1 MGEALLKM
9 QGITKHFPG
18 ILALSNVSFDLFS
31 GEVHC
36 LVGENGAGK
45 STLIKILSGACKK
58 DKGEIFIEGRPIEIN
73 SPHQAQEYGISTV
86 YQELNLIPYVTVG
99 ENIFL
104 GHEFVKN
111 RLGQINWAEIYDR
124 TAEILNQ
131 LKVKISPL
139 AKVSTLSVAQRQMI
153 EIAKALSMGGKII
166 VMDEPTASLTDKEI
180 YELFRIIKNLKK
192 YGTGIIYISHRL
204 EELFEIANR
213 ITILRDGEHIATFD
227 DISKI
232 SLDKIITLMV
242 GRKLKDKIPKV
253 VYQKGKELFK
263 VQNFNSEGVF
273 KDINF
278 SIYEGE
284 VLGFAGL
291 IGSGRKELAHAI
303 FGAGLIDSGTI
314 YLEGRQ
320 IKIKSPVDAVKH
332 GIGLLTE
339 DRKNQGLMLELS
351 VGNNITLSKL
361 SRISSFFRINN
372 FKEIK
377 IIGELIEDLKIKIQS
392 IFQLVKFLS
401 GGNQQKIVLAKWLF
415 TQSRIL
421 IFNEPTRG
429 IDVGA
434 KTEIYRLINDLVAKG
449 VGIIIVSS
457 ELPEIIGISDRIII
471 MQNGSIVSE
480 LSSEEADQEL
490 ILRLAMGKEKKK
502 VK

>member
-1 MGEALLKM
+1 MGETLLKM
-9 QGITKHFPG
+9 QKITKHYPG
-18 ILALSNVSFDLFS
+18 VLALSEVSFDLFP

-58 DKGEIFIEGRPIEIN
+58 DKGEIFIGGRPVEVN
-73 SPHQAQEYGISTV
+73 SPHQAQEFGIATV
-86 YQELNLIPYVTVG
+86 YQELNLVPYTTVG

-111 RLGQINWAEIYDR
+111 RLGQINWVEMYDR

-139 AKVSTLSVAQRQMI
+139 AKVSTLSVAQRQMV

-166 VMDEPTASLTDKEI
+166 IMDEPTASLTDKEI
-180 YELFRIIKNLKK
+180 SELFRIIKNLKK
-192 YGTGIIYISHRL
+192 YGAGIIYITHRL
-204 EELFEIANR
+204 EEFFEIANR
-213 ITILRDGEHIATFD
+213 LTILRDGEHVATFD
-227 DISKI
+227 DMSEVT
-232 SLDKIITLMV
+232 LDKIITLMV
-242 GRKLKDKIPKV
+242 GRKLEDKIPKV

-263 VQNFNSEGVF
+263 VQNFNREGVF

-278 SIYEGE
+278 SIHEGE

-291 IGSGRKELAHAI
+291 LGSGRKELGRAI

-320 IKIKSPVDAVKH
+320 IKIKSPIDAVKH

-351 VGNNITLSKL
+351 VSNNITLSKL
-361 SRISSFFRINN
+361 SRISSFFRINK

-377 IIGELIEDLKIKIQS
+377 IIGELIEDLKVKIQS

-449 VGIIIVSS
+449 VGIIIISS
-457 ELPEIIGISDRIII
+457 ELPEIIGISDRIVI
-471 MQNGSIVSE
+471 MRNGSIVSE
-480 LSSEEADQEL
+480 LSSREADQEL
-490 ILRLAMGKEKKK
+490 ILRSAMGKEKKK

>member
-1 MGEALLKM
+1 VGETLLKM

-58 DKGEIFIEGRPIEIN
+58 DKGEILIEGRPIEVN

-86 YQELNLIPYVTVG
+86 YQELNLIPYLTVG

-139 AKVSTLSVAQRQMI
+139 AKVSTLSVAQQQMV

-166 VMDEPTASLTDKEI
+166 VMDEPTASLTNKEI

-204 EELFEIANR
+204 EELFEIADR

-253 VYQKGKELFK
+253 VYQRGKELFK
-263 VQNFNSEGVF
+263 VQNFNREGVF

-291 IGSGRKELAHAI
+291 LGSGRKELVRAI
-303 FGAGLIDSGTI
+303 FGAGPIDSGTI
-314 YLEGRQ
+314 YLDGRQ

-339 DRKNQGLMLELS
+339 DRKNEGLMLELS
-351 VGNNITLSKL
+351 VSNNITLSKL
-361 SRISSFFRINN
+361 SRISNFFRINK

-377 IIGELIEDLKIKIQS
+377 VVGELIEDLKIKTQS

-401 GGNQQKIVLAKWLF
+401 GGNQQKIILAKWLF

-421 IFNEPTRG
+421 IFDEPTRG

-457 ELPEIIGISDRIII
+457 ELPEIIGISDRIIV
-471 MQNGSIVSE
+471 MRNGSIVSE

>member
-1 MGEALLKM
+1 MGKTLLKM

-58 DKGEIFIEGRPIEIN
+58 DKGEIFIEGRPIEIS
-73 SPHQAQEYGISTV
+73 SPHQAQEYGIATV
-86 YQELNLIPYVTVG
+86 YQELNLVPYITVG

-111 RLGQINWAEIYDR
+111 RLGQINWTEIYDR
-124 TAEILNQ
+124 TTEILNQ

-139 AKVSTLSVAQRQMI
+139 DKISSLSVAQRQMV

-180 YELFRIIKNLKK
+180 DELFRIIKNLKK

-204 EELFEIANR
+204 EELFEIADR

-227 DISKI
+227 DMSKI

-253 VYQKGKELFK
+253 VHQKGKELFK
-263 VQNFNSEGVF
+263 VQNFNREGVF

-278 SIYEGE
+278 SIYRGE

-291 IGSGRKELAHAI
+291 IGSGRKELVRAI

-314 YLEGRQ
+314 YLGGHQ
-320 IKIKSPVDAVKH
+320 IKIKSPVDAVKN

-339 DRKNQGLMLELS
+339 DRKNQGLILELS
-351 VGNNITLSKL
+351 VSNNITLSKL
-361 SRISSFFRINN
+361 SRISSSFRINKS
-372 FKEIK
+372 KEIK
-377 IIGELIEDLKIKIQS
+377 IIGELIEDLKIKTQS

-457 ELPEIIGISDRIII
+457 ELPEIIGISDRIMI
-471 MQNGSIVSE
+471 MRNGSIVSE

-490 ILRLAMGKEKKK
+490 ILRLAMGKEKEE